1 MEKIVIGNLNW
12 LRNDY
17 RKDIMIGGIMF
28 PTLEHAYQ
36 ASKTK
41 DRSIKKQ
48 IATTESVSEARK
60 IGRSLNKSD
69 DFDAES
75 SMTLLLRQKFS
86 DKELGEMLASLGS
99 VPIVMEGY
107 DDFWGT
113 GNDGWGTGNDGNGQN
128 MMGEILQTLRSDL
141 QFLYGIDPE
150 EDEEDDEEDIPTLKD
165 ALLNGV
171 DETLATACQNLLEG
185 AKAVMSVVDAND
197 YNAEYISRKTGVSRD
212 SIEIVIEKVRK
223 FHENITKLE
232 NLLETP
238 SDDISSD
245 ESGEDPA
252 GDLSMMD

>member
-17 RKDIMIGGIMF
+17 RKDIMIGGIIF

-60 IGRSLNKSD
+60 IGRSINKSD
-69 DFDAES
+69 DFDTES

-113 GNDGWGTGNDGNGQN
+113 GNDGNGQN

-141 QFLYGIDPE
+141 QFLYGIDPEEDEEDDE

-223 FHENITKLE
+223 FHENIIKLE

-252 GDLSMMD
+252 GDLSRMD